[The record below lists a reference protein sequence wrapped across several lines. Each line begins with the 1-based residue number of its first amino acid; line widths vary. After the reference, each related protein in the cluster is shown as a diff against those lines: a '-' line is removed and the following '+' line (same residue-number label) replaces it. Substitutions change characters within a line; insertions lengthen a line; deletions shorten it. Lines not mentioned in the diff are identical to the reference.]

1 MTLPCTTEPKIKKLL
16 LRRQHE
22 QGDPMNSGDHAGDYE
37 EGLRDGRIAALE
49 KRLDGHDDYHIDH
62 EKRLVLIERIIYGMA
77 GILFL
82 SAVLPKLEVL
92 LVNLSN

>member
-16 LRRQHE
+16 LRRQHD
-22 QGDPMNSGDHAGDYE
+22 QGNSMNSGDHAGDYE

-49 KRLDGHDDYHIDH
+49 AAVVAHTVKSDNH
-62 EKRLVLIERIIYGMA
+62 ERRLVYIERIIYGMA

-82 SAVLPKLEVL
+82 SAIWPKLEVML
-92 LVNLSN
+92 GNIPQ